1 MQSENR
7 LVNVSLDN
15 IKASVET
22 FLRTMGS
29 IGDKELVTLTFGDET
44 AGQGLK
50 DKKWQ
55 DMTVVPVHIR
65 LEEGVTFTKINGH
78 EKET

>member
-29 IGDKELVTLTFGDET
+29 IGDKELVTLAFGDET
-44 AGQGLK
+44 AGQGLIN
-50 DKKWQ
+50 KKWQ

-65 LEEGVTFTKINGH
+65 QEEGVVFTKINGQ
-78 EKET
+78 KET